1 MFGLAAGFLGLGLA
15 DWYFVVV
22 FVVFGVGVGGAV
34 WWYYTA
40 RIKIGYKAEFYRL
53 MHGVKVKNSV
63 TGQVE
68 VKGGVWKR
76 IGVREI
82 KVTDKEVVFRRGVG
96 GKGDPFQVNLTKPIA
111 QIYGWTLFGFDYDT
125 GDSLTF
131 GGVYQN
137 ASPHDI
143 EEFLNDGLIRKM
155 LKFVD
160 QNKAQ
165 MMMFIVIFSVLAV
178 MAFVVGLFASPYIL
192 PSTVVVTPTP
202 TVTPLV
208 PPV

>member
-22 FVVFGVGVGGAV
+22 FVVFGVAVGGAV
-34 WWYYTA
+34 WWYYTV

-53 MHGVKVKNSV
+53 MHGVKVLNPETKK
-63 TGQVE
+63 VE

-82 KVTDKEVVFRRGVG
+82 KVTDKEVVFRRGISG
-96 GKGDPFQVNLTKPIA
+96 RGDPFQVNLTKPIA

-155 LKFVD
+155 LKFIGER
-160 QNKAQ
+160 KTEFL
-165 MMMFIVIFSVLAV
+165 MFMVLMAVIAA
-178 MAFVVGLFASPYIL
+178 MTFVVGLFASPYIL
-192 PSTVVVTPTP
+192 PQTVVVTPTP

-208 PPV
+208 PNV